1 MIHALKQEVQFFE
14 DVING
19 RKLFEVRKND
29 RNYKVMDL
37 IALNE
42 WDPDKNL
49 YTGRSCLVYIDYIL
63 DDEVYVK
70 EGHIVKEGY
79 IVMTIKPC
87 IVELKTSPN
96 YAVRM
101 ECDYKVPLCPIH
113 KLEVSS

>member
-1 MIHALKQEVQFFE
+1 MIHALKQETQFFE
-14 DVING
+14 DVVNG

-29 RNYKVMDL
+29 HNYKVMDL

-42 WDPDKNL
+42 WDPDNNL

-63 DDEVYVK
+63 DDEMYVK
-70 EGHIVKEGY
+70 EGYV
-79 IVMTIKPC
+79 VMTIKPC

-101 ECDYKVPLCPIH
+101 EYDYKVPLCPIH